1 MVPVSIFITDLG
13 NDILESLVGSFC
25 LSISLCVIGCSLDV
39 LDLVLLVKY
48 LMELVDKFH
57 SSISG
62 NLFWSLE
69 SADDFSV
76 KEISY

>member
-13 NDILESLVGSFC
+13 NDILEGLVGSFC
-25 LSISLCVIGCSLDV
+25 LSISLWVIGCGLDV
-39 LDLVLLVKY
+39 LNLVLFVKD
-48 LMELVDKFH
+48 LMELVDKFC

-62 NLFWSLE
+62 DLLYGLE
-69 SADDFSV
+69 LADDFSI